1 MTTATLDAFLG
12 TYAES
17 GDTLRVSV
25 STVVRRLALTAV
37 EIRSTINQGALG
49 KAFASGNGSKNAD
62 GDTQKALDVFADDMF
77 LESMRHAPVALYGS
91 EELAHPAL
99 LDPRAPLALAI
110 DPLDGSSN
118 IDTNVSIGTI
128 FSILPVVGQP
138 DSEPGASFFQKGDRQ
153 LAAGFFIYG
162 PQLALVLTLGSGT
175 HAFVFS
181 SRLGTFV
188 QAYDSIVIAERT
200 QEFAINTA
208 NYRHWDEAVQL
219 YIDDCLKGTEGPR
232 ERDFNMRWIASLVA
246 EAYRILMRSGVFLY
260 PGDNRKG
267 YGEGRIRLVYEANPI
282 AFLVEQAGGAATDTQ
297 NRILDLVPKT
307 MHQRVPFVFGSSREV
322 ARISRYHT
330 EPSNI
335 GERAPLFSKRGLF
348 RV

>member
-12 TYAES
+12 SYAES
-17 GDTLRVSV
+17 GETLRGAVSL
-25 STVVRRLALTAV
+25 VVRQLSLTAV
-37 EIRSTINQGALG
+37 KIRNTINQGALG
-49 KAFASGNGSKNAD
+49 KAFAGSQGGRNAD
-62 GDTQKALDVFADDMF
+62 GDAQKDLDIFADDMF
-77 LESMRHAPVALYGS
+77 LEAMRQAPVALYGS
-91 EELAHPAL
+91 EELAFPAL
-99 LDPRAPLALAI
+99 LDPGAPLALAI

-175 HAFVFS
+175 HVFVFS
-181 SRLGTFV
+181 ARLGTFV
-188 QAYDSIVIAERT
+188 QAYASVAVPDRAH
-200 QEFAINTA
+200 EFAINAA

-219 YIDDCLKGTEGPR
+219 YVDDCLKGSEGPR

-246 EAYRILMRSGVFLY
+246 ETYRILMRSGVFLY
-260 PGDNRKG
+260 PGDKRKG
-267 YGEGRIRLVYEANPI
+267 YGDGRIRLIYEANPI
-282 AFLVEQAGGAATDTQ
+282 AFIIEQAGGAATDTVG
-297 NRILDLVPKT
+297 RILDLTPKT
-307 MHQRVPFVFGSSREV
+307 MHQRVPFIFGSAREV
-322 ARISRYHT
+322 ARIGRYHS

-335 GERAPLFSKRGLF
+335 GERAPLFSNRGLF

>member
-1 MTTATLDAFLG
+1 MATATLDAFLG
-12 TYAES
+12 SYAEN
-17 GDTLRVSV
+17 GEVLRVAVAAS
-25 STVVRRLALTAV
+25 VRRLALTAV

-49 KAFASGNGSKNAD
+49 KAFSGNHGSKNAD
-62 GDTQKALDVFADDMF
+62 GDAQKALDVLADDMF
-77 LESMRHAPVALYGS
+77 LQSMRQVPVALYGS
-91 EELAHPAL
+91 EELAHPAV

-128 FSILPVVGQP
+128 FSILPVVGEP

-181 SRLGTFV
+181 ARLGTFV
-188 QAYDSIVIAERT
+188 QAYESIVIPDRSH
-200 QEFAINTA
+200 EFAINTA

-219 YIDDCLKGTEGPR
+219 YVDDCLKGSEGPR

-246 EAYRILMRSGVFLY
+246 ESYRILMRGGVFLY
-260 PGDNRKG
+260 PGDRRKG
-267 YGEGRIRLVYEANPI
+267 YGDGRIRLVYEANPI
-282 AFLVEQAGGAATDTQ
+282 AFLIEQAGGGATDTAG
-297 NRILDLVPKT
+297 RILDLTPKS
-307 MHQRVPFVFGSSREV
+307 MHQRVPLVFGSAREV
-322 ARISRYHT
+322 TRITRYHT